1 MYDRGQINYNAR
13 LTVILEI
20 LRVLLSRL
28 LGSCGYF
35 RFIYRVNQNF
45 VTRYLPKL
53 LTVNGRVALD

>member
-1 MYDRGQINYNAR
+1 MHDRGQINYNAR
-13 LTVILEI
+13 LTVFLEI

-35 RFIYRVNQNF
+35 RFIHRVNQNF